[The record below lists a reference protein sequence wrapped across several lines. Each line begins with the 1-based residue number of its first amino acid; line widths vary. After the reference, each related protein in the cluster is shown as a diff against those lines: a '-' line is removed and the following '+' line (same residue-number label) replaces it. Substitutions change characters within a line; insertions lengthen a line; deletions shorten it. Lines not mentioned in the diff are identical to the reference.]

1 MNEIIDRIKEDTKK
15 RLIENKT
22 DKYENLLYIDHKVF
36 DKDDKLDV
44 VLDKIEFDRPTYIV
58 FVDEAPGMNWSHACH
73 YLLYDADKGGFLK
86 RIDAEFPYFMEKQP
100 KTLELFQTC
109 RTTEGYK
116 RKKQIRVPLEPA
128 KLSTWRKFGKLPFH
142 FSKKGRRYAIFY
154 SGHSNCRHVN
164 DMEFLYRTLIDVYG
178 YDPNDIY
185 VVNYDGTL
193 NWNVAGDWEPAAPC
207 NYPVDG
213 TPFRMSVN
221 GQGNRTGFQN
231 VINDLA
237 DRIGPHDCLLIHTNN
252 HGGWDGTKNEG
263 FMSGWGGGYYAN
275 DFASDLALLPKFNT
289 LLAMMEPC
297 HSGAFNN
304 PILLSSPADR
314 TVVQAAV
321 PWNEG
326 SAGGWPFDPWAE
338 MWISAMAGVRGDGS
352 ALSVSA
358 DDNLDTLISA
368 FEAFDYAIA
377 IDNPVMNESSTDLS
391 KNVFL
396 SKCEVTIKFLKELK
410 EHIKELKEP
419 KEIKEFKEHAKEF
432 KEIKEFKEYQKEHV
446 KEFKEHKEHM
456 EHGVEK
462 YRELPEFQ
470 MTPEIGHEIGAAE
483 IETRIERLEALIGK
497 LTPFIESKLR
507 PDLKDSAYK
516 EEMKKKK
523 EK

>member
-1 MNEIIDRIKEDTKK
+1 M
-15 RLIENKT
+15 
-22 DKYENLLYIDHKVF
+22 
-36 DKDDKLDV
+36 
-44 VLDKIEFDRPTYIV
+44 LDKIEFERPTYVV
-58 FVDEAPGMNWSHACH
+58 FVDEAPGMNWSHTCH
-73 YLLYDADKGGFLK
+73 YLLYDADKGEFLK
-86 RIDAEFPYFMEKQP
+86 RIDAEFPYFMEKNP

-109 RTTEGYK
+109 RTVEGYK
-116 RKKQIRVPLEPA
+116 RKKQIKVPLEPA

-185 VVNYDGTL
+185 VLNYDGTL
-193 NWNVAGDWEPAAPC
+193 NWNPESWEPSAPC

-252 HGGWDGTKNEG
+252 HGGWDSTQNEG
-263 FMSGWGGGYYAN
+263 LMSGWGGGYYAN

-314 TVVQAAV
+314 TVVQAAC

-338 MWISAMAGVRGDGS
+338 MWISSMAGVRGDGS

-377 IDNPVMNESSTDLS
+377 IDNPVMNESSTNLS

-396 SKCEVTIKFLKELK
+396 SKCDVTIKFLKELK
-410 EHIKELKEP
+410 EPKEFKEF
-419 KEIKEFKEHAKEF
+419 KEIKEYAKEF
-432 KEIKEFKEYQKEHV
+432 KEIKEHIKEIPEAKD
-446 KEFKEHKEHM
+446 FTIEHKGIKENI
-456 EHGVEK
+456 EHGGEK
-462 YRELPEFQ
+462 YMEVPEFHT
-470 MTPEIGHEIGAAE
+470 TPDIGHEIGSLE
-483 IETRIERLEALIGK
+483 IETRIERLEALIDK

-507 PDLKDSAYK
+507 PDLEDSAYK
-516 EEMKKKK
+516 EE
-523 EK
+523 